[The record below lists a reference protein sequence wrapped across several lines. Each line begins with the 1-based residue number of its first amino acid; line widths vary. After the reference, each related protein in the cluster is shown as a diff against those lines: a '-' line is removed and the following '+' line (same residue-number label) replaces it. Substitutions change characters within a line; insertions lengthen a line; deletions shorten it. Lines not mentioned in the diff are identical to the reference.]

1 MLILAVFLLPL
12 FCDKMSICNLPDT
25 LPVTSL
31 VAYVHVGVWFLFL
44 LLHLYVRE
52 QHNISRRYG
61 YGMFYRRTLFLR
73 RMTFYVMSIG
83 LFSFVSLE
91 VTVVCVINSIMLSLL
106 IMATDLYKV
115 CESHYVLN

>member
-1 MLILAVFLLPL
+1 MLVLAVFLLPL
-12 FCDKMSICNLPDT
+12 FCDKVSVCSLPET

-83 LFSFVSLE
+83 LFSFDSLE
-91 VTVVCVINSIMLSLL
+91 LTAVAVICIINSSMLSLL
-106 IMATDLYKV
+106 TITADLYTQG
-115 CESHYVLN
+115 L